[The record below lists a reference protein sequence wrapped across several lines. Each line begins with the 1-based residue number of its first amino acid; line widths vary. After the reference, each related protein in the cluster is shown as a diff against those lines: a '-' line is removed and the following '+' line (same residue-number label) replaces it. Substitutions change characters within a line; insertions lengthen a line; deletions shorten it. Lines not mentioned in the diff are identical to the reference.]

1 MSLHG
6 EFIMSGTASATA
18 RGALTIQGIHP
29 NIILG
34 AGTTFVAGSFTHSL
48 YGQFENNGA
57 TFTATGST
65 FDFNGTVAQAIAGAT
80 SSTFNNKT
88 TKKLKPEVETDIE
101 ISDFLNPYNNP
112 NYKDDSTNQVVTNN
126 VVQTVNGKLVFKTS
140 IIDSGD
146 PRIGCSASSKSLNF
160 ELVNNKQDY
169 FELKDSELKTV
180 NFSYIIN
187 GGLLYQIGNEP
198 MRGTIKGQKL
208 NGEWIIEINIYIEMQ
223 DVNFPEAKPIENHL
237 VYKGIYK

>member
-1 MSLHG
+1 MGFKIISMRFFDSFIVILILTSCSNTEVPISDDSKHFETLKKVKSLSKPS
-6 EFIMSGTASATA
+6 EE
-18 RGALTIQGIHP
+18 LP
-29 NIILG
+29 NK
-34 AGTTFVAGSFTHSL
+34 TQS
-48 YGQFENNGA
+48 
-57 TFTATGST
+57 
-65 FDFNGTVAQAIAGAT
+65 T

-223 DVNFPEAKPIENHL
+223 DVNFPESKPIENHL